1 MNLIW
6 QGFLLGL
13 GLSILAGPM
22 LFILIQTGI
31 ERGFRAGIAA
41 GSGAWVSDIL
51 YIVAVFFGLSYVQ
64 GITEDQ
70 KGFEF
75 YVALIGGTILIVMGI
90 GALLQKTEMRKP
102 QELARKKGYVWL
114 WLKCFLINTFNPG
127 AAFFWLGVMS
137 TVVLDGNLVVNE
149 AFVFFTTIML
159 TIILTD
165 VLKVVLAKKIQPW
178 LNLKRLKI
186 IKLISGLALTVFGL
200 VLILKCC
207 LLIYFSDFS

>member
-1 MNLIW
+1 VSLIW

-22 LFILIQTGI
+22 LFILMQTGI
-31 ERGFRAGIAA
+31 ERGFRAGVAA
-41 GSGAWVSDIL
+41 GSGAWVSDIF

-64 GITEDQ
+64 EITEDQ
-70 KGFEF
+70 KSFEF
-75 YVALIGGTILIVMGI
+75 YVALVGGTILIVMGI

-102 QELARKKGYVWL
+102 QELGGKKGYVWL

-137 TVVLDGNLVVNE
+137 TVVLDGNLVVSE
-149 AFVFFTTIML
+149 AFVFFSTIMV

-165 VLKVVLAKKIQPW
+165 VLKVALAKRIQPW
-178 LNLKRLKI
+178 LSLKRLKI
-186 IKLISGLALTVFGL
+186 IKLISGLALMMFGL
-200 VLILKCC
+200 VLIVRSCVLT
-207 LLIYFSDFS
+207 LFF

>member
-1 MNLIW
+1 MSLIW

-22 LFILIQTGI
+22 LFILMQTGI
-31 ERGFRAGIAA
+31 ERGFRAGVAA
-41 GSGAWVSDIL
+41 GSGAWVSDIF

-64 GITEDQ
+64 EITEDQ
-70 KGFEF
+70 KSFEF
-75 YVALIGGTILIVMGI
+75 YVALVGGTILIVMGI

-102 QELARKKGYVWL
+102 QELGGKKGYIWL

-137 TVVLDGNLVVNE
+137 TVVLDGNLVVSE
-149 AFVFFTTIML
+149 AFVFFSTIMV

-165 VLKVVLAKKIQPW
+165 VLKVALAKRIQPW

-186 IKLISGLALTVFGL
+186 IKLISGLALMMFGL
-200 VLILKCC
+200 VLIVRSCVLT
-207 LLIYFSDFS
+207 LFF

>member
-1 MNLIW
+1 MSLIW

-22 LFILIQTGI
+22 LFILMQTGI
-31 ERGFRAGIAA
+31 ERGFRAGVAA
-41 GSGAWVSDIL
+41 GSGAWISDIF

-64 GITEDQ
+64 EITEDQ
-70 KGFEF
+70 KSFEF
-75 YVALIGGTILIVMGI
+75 YVALVGGTILIVMGI

-102 QELARKKGYVWL
+102 QELGGKKGYVWL

-137 TVVLDGNLVVNE
+137 TVVLDGNLVVGE
-149 AFVFFTTIML
+149 AFVFFSTIMI

-165 VLKVVLAKKIQPW
+165 VLKVALAKKIQPW
-178 LNLKRLKI
+178 LNLKRLKT
-186 IKLISGLALTVFGL
+186 IKLISGLALMMFGV
-200 VLILKCC
+200 VLIVRSCVLA
-207 LLIYFSDFS
+207 LFF

>member
-1 MNLIW
+1 MSLIW

-22 LFILIQTGI
+22 LFILMQTGI
-31 ERGFRAGIAA
+31 ERGFRAGVAA

-64 GITEDQ
+64 EMTEDQ
-70 KGFEF
+70 KSFEF
-75 YVALIGGTILIVMGI
+75 YVALVGGTILIVMGI

-102 QELARKKGYVWL
+102 QELGGKKGYVWL

-137 TVVLDGNLVVNE
+137 TVVLDGNLVVSE
-149 AFVFFTTIML
+149 AFVFFSTIMV

-165 VLKVVLAKKIQPW
+165 VLKVALAKRIQPW
-178 LNLKRLKI
+178 LNLKRLKT
-186 IKLISGLALTVFGL
+186 IKLISGLALMMFGL
-200 VLILKCC
+200 VLIVRSCVLT
-207 LLIYFSDFS
+207 LFF